1 MISASLT
8 TKNELQKVAGK
19 LISVIQKE
27 WGEQLGN
34 KNADFSE
41 RVMDAAHDILQAG
54 SVEKA
59 RELLGSLTVR
69 QYLGDV
75 WVQSHPDVMPAILA
89 VESVLNVNKS
99 NGVSN
104 D

>member
-1 MISASLT
+1 MAK
-8 TKNELQKVAGK
+8 TKNELQKAAGK

-89 VESVLNVNKS
+89 VESVLNVNKR
-99 NGVSN
+99 NG